1 MNDGNQGQACAQ
13 LELRQQ
19 IEEEQH
25 VLLLPYALGAMVVL
39 WLWYIVLAQNRVG
52 QSQSGVMTR
61 ADGAVVILA
70 LGIAIILWARESHPA
85 TARWAL
91 ILAGLAVV
99 VVLRPALQPGL
110 AMATAA
116 LWIVMA
122 SALVSTWQAGL
133 AVGLLA
139 ATEWLIGLV
148 APPGSATGLAPVE
161 RIIVYALLF
170 VAIWW
175 AHHPLHTSV
184 DRTLAA
190 WAHASEALTEARSR
204 RGELNRALHAL
215 EEATYRIEHTN
226 SELLLARREAE
237 LAKANK
243 ARFVATVSHEL
254 RGPLNLI
261 LGFSRLMALSPER
274 YDAPLPRVYRADL
287 DTIYANSQLVVDLV
301 DDILDLSQIEAEQ
314 LPIVKDRVDLG
325 GDVIAEAIEL
335 VRPLAERKGLFLQVE
350 MDDALPPI
358 LADRTRLRQVVM
370 NLLTNAIRYTQRG
383 GILVRTRSHTE
394 GILVMVQDTGQGI
407 PAEQMPKLFQAF
419 SRLRPEEHSQVK
431 GSGLGLAISKS
442 LIQLHG
448 GRIWAEST
456 EGQGTSVCFTLP
468 LPNGEPIARQTVLT
482 GGERRAPTP
491 YETCLVVGHR
501 AEAIRLLARHIEGY
515 RVVGLPDEQ
524 TLLPLV
530 EDLHPRAIIATPENE
545 AKIARLLAEA
555 SLDVPVLGCRIAHGG
570 AADDVRGARVQ
581 LIKPIVPE
589 VLHVTLNQMLGAQ
602 GTPTVLL
609 VDDDLDTVRLLE
621 MMLRASLRT
630 YQVLKAYDGQ
640 EALAIMAEKPPDMVL
655 LDLIMPGLDGWGTL
669 ARMQADPALAQIP
682 VLILSACDA
691 LDEASAFETPLTVR
705 TQHPLETRSGIRCL
719 RALLEV
725 LTPNYLSR
733 PKLAAQHAPAL
744 LGGSAS

>member
-237 LAKANK
+237 LAKARVNIVAMTMVDSGPTK
-243 ARFVATVSHEL
+243 WEEISLSKVARTAWSVYGGSRSMIPYFPL
-254 RGPLNLI
+254 RME
-261 LGFSRLMALSPER
+261 RALAVGKQWIE
-274 YDAPLPRVYRADL
+274 ALPR
-287 DTIYANSQLVVDLV
+287 SLVCSRFCSIIAQHLGS
-301 DDILDLSQIEAEQ
+301 LSTKSAHSA
-314 LPIVKDRVDLG
+314 P
-325 GDVIAEAIEL
+325 
-335 VRPLAERKGLFLQVE
+335 
-350 MDDALPPI
+350 
-358 LADRTRLRQVVM
+358 RLS
-370 NLLTNAIRYTQRG
+370 A
-383 GILVRTRSHTE
+383 S
-394 GILVMVQDTGQGI
+394 
-407 PAEQMPKLFQAF
+407 MPK
-419 SRLRPEEHSQVK
+419 
-431 GSGLGLAISKS
+431 
-442 LIQLHG
+442 
-448 GRIWAEST
+448 
-456 EGQGTSVCFTLP
+456 
-468 LPNGEPIARQTVLT
+468 
-482 GGERRAPTP
+482 AP
-491 YETCLVVGHR
+491 
-501 AEAIRLLARHIEGY
+501 
-515 RVVGLPDEQ
+515 
-524 TLLPLV
+524 
-530 EDLHPRAIIATPENE
+530 
-545 AKIARLLAEA
+545 
-555 SLDVPVLGCRIAHGG
+555 VPA
-570 AADDVRGARVQ
+570 
-581 LIKPIVPE
+581 
-589 VLHVTLNQMLGAQ
+589 
-602 GTPTVLL
+602 
-609 VDDDLDTVRLLE
+609 
-621 MMLRASLRT
+621 
-630 YQVLKAYDGQ
+630 
-640 EALAIMAEKPPDMVL
+640 
-655 LDLIMPGLDGWGTL
+655 
-669 ARMQADPALAQIP
+669 
-682 VLILSACDA
+682 
-691 LDEASAFETPLTVR
+691 
-705 TQHPLETRSGIRCL
+705 
-719 RALLEV
+719 
-725 LTPNYLSR
+725 
-733 PKLAAQHAPAL
+733 
-744 LGGSAS
+744 